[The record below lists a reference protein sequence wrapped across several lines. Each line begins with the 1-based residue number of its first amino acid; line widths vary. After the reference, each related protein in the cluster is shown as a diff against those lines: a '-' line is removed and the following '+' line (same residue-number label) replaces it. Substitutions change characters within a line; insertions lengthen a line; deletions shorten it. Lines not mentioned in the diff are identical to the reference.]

1 MTQEPCRVHPT
12 DLSTRLAKSNTV
24 VATVLTWE
32 YAVPGK
38 VHAKKR
44 TRWCMLSARNVI
56 VEEDHALSDG
66 IALFVVSKDASR
78 RSRDK
83 IGTAISGSSGPV
95 LCFLLPHNC
104 RQAGNTFRDPA
115 LCQSPIAHEWAASDI
130 SYPPIRSDRLCV
142 CLPVW
147 GDSAPA
153 YYENARL

>member
-1 MTQEPCRVHPT
+1 MQSTSDGSVDT
-12 DLSTRLAKSNTV
+12 LSEV
-24 VATVLTWE
+24 E
-32 YAVPGK
+32 YGRSDSANLGVCCPWKG
-38 VHAKKR
+38 ARKKR